1 MEITET
7 SAEGLKHELS
17 VVIAA
22 ADIERRIENRL
33 NEIAREIRLPGFRPG
48 KVPLGVIRKRYG
60 PSVMGEVLERAVGD
74 SSAEAMRERNLRPA
88 LQPKVEIVSFNEGA
102 DLHYKMAIEVL
113 PEIQPMD
120 FAELKLERLKAVA
133 SDEEIDRALERIAR
147 QQRKS
152 EKVERAA
159 ATGDQVVIDFVGT
172 IDGVAFPGGAA
183 NDHVLELGSGSF
195 IPGFEDQLV
204 GAAAGEQRTVTID
217 FPADYGA
224 ADLAGKA
231 AQFAVTVKEVRAV
244 TPQPI
249 DQTLAEAVGME
260 SLEELR
266 KAVRER
272 IEREYAGIAR
282 QQVKRKLLDRLAERH
297 HFPVP
302 EGMVELEFDT
312 IWKQFE
318 AERRRVQGETAPQT
332 PPEGATAET
341 ATAETTTVK
350 TAAPAGEAAAAGT
363 AEADKAETDEE
374 AKTEYRGI
382 AERRVRLGLLLSEIG
397 RVNSLT
403 VTQDEIN
410 RALGEQARRFP
421 GEERQVVDYYRN
433 NPAAMDSLRAPIYED
448 KVIDFILELADVTE
462 RSVPPAELMAAA
474 EAEDDEPNSETPA
487 TA

>member
-22 ADIERRIENRL
+22 ADIERRIEDRL

-88 LQPKVEIVSFNEGA
+88 LQPKVEIVSFNEGT
-102 DLHYKMAIEVL
+102 DLHYKMAVEVL

-159 ATGDQVVIDFVGT
+159 AKGDQVVIDFIGT

-204 GAAAGEQRTVTID
+204 GAAAGEQRTVTVD

-244 TPQPI
+244 APQPI

-318 AERRRVQGETAPQT
+318 AERRRAQGETAPQT
-332 PPEGATAET
+332 PPEDT
-341 ATAETTTVK
+341 TAETTTAE
-350 TAAPAGEAAAAGT
+350 TAAPTGEAAAVG
-363 AEADKAETDEE
+363 ADKAETEADET
-374 AKTEYRGI
+374 AKKEYRGI

-462 RSVPPAELMAAA
+462 RSVPPTELMAAA
-474 EAEDDEPNSETPA
+474 EAEDEEPGSETPA

>member
-204 GAAAGEQRTVTID
+204 GAAAGEQRTVTIN

-231 AQFAVTVKEVRAV
+231 AQFAVTVKEVRGVA
-244 TPQPI
+244 PQPI
-249 DQTLAEAVGME
+249 DETLAEAVGME

-318 AERRRVQGETAPQT
+318 AERSRVRGETAPQT
-332 PPEGATAET
+332 PSETATAET
-341 ATAETTTVK
+341 ATAET
-350 TAAPAGEAAAAGT
+350 AAPTGDAAAAGA
-363 AEADKAETDEE
+363 AEADKTEAETDEE
-374 AKTEYRGI
+374 AKKEYRGI

-462 RSVPPAELMAAA
+462 RSVPPSELMAAA